1 MSNKPSVIIAGGG
14 IGGLVAALCLIERGI
29 EVAVYEQAAELKELG
44 AGVQLSANG
53 TRVLI
58 HLGLGEAMAH
68 AACTPVAKEVR
79 LFNTGQTWKLFDLG
93 EVSVARF
100 GAPYWLM
107 HRGDLHRILLDAVRA
122 RQPDC
127 VVTSARATGFVQTA
141 DDITLHLDGGRA
153 IRGDVLVGA
162 DGVHSAVRQTIFGQT
177 PAKFLGI
184 AAWRGVVPMERL
196 PAHLARPVGT
206 NWVGAGGHVVTYPI
220 HESRLLNFVGAIE
233 RENWPVESW
242 TEAGTHA
249 EALADFEGWHEDVRT
264 IVREMDVPYKW
275 ALLGRD
281 PLPRYHEGRAVIIGD
296 AAHPTLPFMAQ
307 GANMAI
313 EDGMVLARCLEADSN
328 VAAALARF
336 SALRVGRTTR
346 LVNAATDNAHR
357 FHNPTL
363 ADPAEGAAYVAREWT
378 EEKISARYDWVF
390 QYDPITT
397 PL

>member
-1 MSNKPSVIIAGGG
+1 MSNKPNVIIAGAG
-14 IGGLVAALCLIERGI
+14 IGGLVAALALIEHGI
-29 EVAVYEQAAELKELG
+29 EVSIYEQAPELKELG

-58 HLGLGEAMAH
+58 HLGLGPAMEA
-68 AACTPVAKEVR
+68 AACTPEAKEVR

-107 HRGDLHRILLDAVRA
+107 HRGDFHRILVEAVRA
-122 RQPDC
+122 RRPEC
-127 VVTSARATGFVQTA
+127 IVTGAKATGYVQTA
-141 DDITLHLDGGRA
+141 DGITLHLEGGRSVK
-153 IRGDVLVGA
+153 GDVLIGG
-162 DGVHSAVRQTIFGQT
+162 DGVHSAVRQTMFGPT

-196 PAHLARPVGT
+196 PAHLARRVGT
-206 NWVGAGGHVVTYPI
+206 NWIGAGGHVVTYPI

-233 RENWPVESW
+233 RENWAVESW
-242 TEAGTHA
+242 TEAGTHD
-249 EALADFEGWHEDVRT
+249 EALADFDGWHEDVRT
-264 IVREMDVPYKW
+264 IVRQMDVPYKW

-281 PLPRYHEGRAVIIGD
+281 PLPYYNDGRAALLGD

-313 EDGMVLARCLEADSN
+313 EDGMIIARCLAGIEN
-328 VAAALARF
+328 VPAALARF
-336 SALRVGRTTR
+336 NEIQLGRTTR
-346 LVNAATDNAHR
+346 LVNAATDNAGR
-357 FHNPTL
+357 FHNPAL
-363 ADPAEGAAYVAREWT
+363 ADPVQGAAYVEREWT

-390 QYDPITT
+390 QYNPITT
-397 PL
+397 PI